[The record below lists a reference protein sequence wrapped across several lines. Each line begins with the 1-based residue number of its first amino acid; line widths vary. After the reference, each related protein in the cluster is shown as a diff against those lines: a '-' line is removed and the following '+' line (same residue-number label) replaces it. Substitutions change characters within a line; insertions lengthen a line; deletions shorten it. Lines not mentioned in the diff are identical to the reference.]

1 MDELKTSVFQA
12 VEELQHSIS
21 NMRTDLVEPV
31 NIDPHT
37 KLVLLSQQVI
47 HEMEN
52 RKLLMYSNISDSLH
66 EIIKIIVKDEDGSS
80 QLNGSCFQYFIDSN
94 FMGQLLLLSGTD
106 SPAGYRSMVFEVAT
120 ILVSVMDSI
129 LLLND
134 EFCKSIQVLL
144 SESIKLEAK
153 VKLEH
158 CLATKIIG
166 YPQLLPRFY
175 RLESHSFPIF
185 DHLYQFSIT
194 N

>member
-1 MDELKTSVFQA
+1 MDEFKASVFQA
-12 VEELQHSIS
+12 VEELQQSMS
-21 NMRTDLVEPV
+21 NMHTDPVEPV

-37 KLVLLSQQVI
+37 KMVLLSQQVI

-52 RKLLMYSNISDSLH
+52 RNLLMYSNIFDSLH
-66 EIIKIIVKDEDGSS
+66 EIIKILVKDEDGSS

-94 FMGQLLLLSGTD
+94 FMGQLLHLSGSD
-106 SPAGYRSMVFEVAT
+106 SPTGYRNMVFEVAT
-120 ILVSVMDSI
+120 ILVSVMDSK

-134 EFCKSIQVLL
+134 EFGKSIQVLL
-144 SESIKLEAK
+144 NEPIKLEAK

-166 YPQLLPRFY
+166 YPRLLPRFY
-175 RLESHSFPIF
+175 SLETNCFPIF
-185 DHLYQFSIT
+185 DHLCQFSIT